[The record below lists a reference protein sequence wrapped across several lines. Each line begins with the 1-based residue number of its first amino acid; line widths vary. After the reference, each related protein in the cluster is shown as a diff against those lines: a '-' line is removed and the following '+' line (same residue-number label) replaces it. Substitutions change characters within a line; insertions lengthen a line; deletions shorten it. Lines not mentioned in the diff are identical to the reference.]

1 VEERREIARK
11 LKALGLSPE
20 QIVQVTG
27 LDPEE
32 TA

>member
-1 VEERREIARK
+1 MEGLRETARK
-11 LKALGLSPE
+11 LKVLGLSPE

-32 TA
+32 TV